1 MKECHFKETLLKKT
15 RQKEAPF
22 WNETPALIDDVIIEG
37 NTLFAFWKML
47 ARSLSTFSKSAART
61 ASVISQIP
69 SMQFSTDMKVETAEH
84 KVFEIEIKSN
94 FLAIL

>member
-1 MKECHFKETLLKKT
+1 
-15 RQKEAPF
+15 
-22 WNETPALIDDVIIEG
+22 
-37 NTLFAFWKML
+37 ML
-47 ARSLSTFSKSAART
+47 ARSLTTFSKSAART

>member
-1 MKECHFKETLLKKT
+1 
-15 RQKEAPF
+15 
-22 WNETPALIDDVIIEG
+22 
-37 NTLFAFWKML
+37 ML
-47 ARSLSTFSKSAART
+47 ARSLSTFSKSAVRT

-84 KVFEIEIKSN
+84 EVFEIEIKSN